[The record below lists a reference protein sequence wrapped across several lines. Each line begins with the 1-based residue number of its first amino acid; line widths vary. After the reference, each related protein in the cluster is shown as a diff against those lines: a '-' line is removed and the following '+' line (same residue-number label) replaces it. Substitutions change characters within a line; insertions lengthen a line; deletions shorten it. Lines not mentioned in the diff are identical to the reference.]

1 MKRFGSLLLIAA
13 LLLSLAA
20 CSGHGAGK
28 TVYYPLAASPATLDP
43 QFAGESGAQLIIN
56 NVFEGLTRLQPDGT
70 AASGLAERWE
80 TSEDGLTWTF
90 FLQPGTE
97 WYCPVV
103 LKNEYGEEFYKRF
116 SEEKVTARDF
126 VFALRRAA
134 DPATGAPCAH
144 RLAVIEN
151 ANDVL
156 RGTMPTEQLGV
167 SAPDDNTLVL
177 RLSAPCPDLPLRLTE
192 SVFMPCNE
200 DFFNATN
207 GRYGLSNRHILCNGP
222 FYVSAWDPESGLTI
236 KKNRYYSGSKA
247 LPATVAFSFDGD
259 PDSVVQ
265 KLENGSLS
273 AAMLPPEATIPEDC
287 TVAARRQ
294 NGVYGILFNCGDA
307 LLQNSDLRIALCSA
321 IDRDLFLTEEAGFT
335 PERGFVPASC
345 IAGNVSFR
353 AAAGTQTAGL
363 GRNASSAVRH
373 FSAALQT
380 LELERVTLTLLSP
393 DFLEGQALRQV
404 QLWQKTLG
412 LNLTLNLEIL
422 PAAEISAAVAK
433 GDYQFAIT
441 GLTTDTA
448 DAGEFL
454 ARFAEGAVFR
464 LKDDAFLQLTK
475 QLLADVD
482 DDAALE
488 DCFAAESYL
497 LQQGVCYPLYS
508 RASSFV
514 IGKDAADITISGGE
528 NTISFVNAK
537 RFD

>member
-1 MKRFGSLLLIAA
+1 MKRSLSLLLIAA

-20 CSGHGAGK
+20 CAGHGAGK
-28 TVYYPLAASPATLDP
+28 TIYYPLAASPATLDP
-43 QFAGESGAQLIIN
+43 QFAGESGAQLVIN

-80 TSEDGLTWTF
+80 ISEDELTYTF
-90 FLQPGTE
+90 HLQPGTE

-134 DPATGAPCAH
+134 NPATDAPCAH

-151 ANDVL
+151 ATAVL
-156 RGTMPTEQLGV
+156 QGTLPPEQLGV
-167 SAPDDNTLVL
+167 DAPDDNTLVI
-177 RLSAPCPDLPLRLTE
+177 RLAAPCPDLPVRMTE

-222 FYVSAWDPESGLTI
+222 FYVSAWDPESGLTV
-236 KKNRYYSGSKA
+236 KRNRYYSGSKA

-259 PDSVVQ
+259 PDSVLQ
-265 KLENGSLS
+265 KLAGGSLS
-273 AAMLPPEATIPEDC
+273 AAMLPPDAAVPEDC
-287 TVAARRQ
+287 TVAARRE
-294 NGVYGILFNCGDA
+294 NGFYGFVFNCSDE
-307 LLQNSDLRIALCSA
+307 LMQNSDLRIALCNS
-321 IDRDLFLTEEAGFT
+321 IDRDLFLTEEDGFA
-335 PERGFVPASC
+335 PERGFIPASC
-345 IAGNVSFR
+345 EAGGVSFR

-363 GRNASSAVRH
+363 GRNTSAAVRH

-380 LELERVTLTLLSP
+380 MELERITVTLLSP
-393 DFLEGQALRQV
+393 DFLEAQALRQV

-422 PAAEISAAVAK
+422 SPAEISAAVAK
-433 GDYQFAIT
+433 GNYQFAIT
-441 GLTTDTA
+441 GLTADTA

-454 ARFAEGAVFR
+454 AQFADGAVFR
-464 LKDDAFLQLTK
+464 LQDDAFRQLTM

-482 DDAALE
+482 DDAALR
-488 DCFAAESYL
+488 DCFDAESYL

-514 IGKDAADITISGGE
+514 IGKDVADITISGAE
-528 NTISFVNAK
+528 NTVSFLNAK